1 MSSDRC
7 SRTLFL
13 DSYSKD
19 HHDHIKIFI
28 HSYTSPVPY
37 PIYSIYDTVGQ
48 IMGYCNGIVCIYDLG
63 YIYLINPATRKL
75 RILSPEFLR
84 ENSPDCAKHVV
95 ETQIK
100 RKNGIL
106 ITRRQIEINKNP
118 DLRNKHLLE
127 NQKEIKKIREK
138 KFCGWSNELTFS
150 VGFGRDIVT
159 GTYKVILVYL
169 FDRKVVKTEALNLEN
184 GERRYVCFPISYDR
198 IGNDKRS
205 IFANGSLYCAGG
217 NTSKLIKLAAIDLHT
232 ETFRYVSL
240 PTWYT
245 KESKSVYLW
254 SLKDSLC
261 ISDFAAKVCK
271 WAKIF
276 SVNILSTKCLDANF
290 WKLSLAAY
298 YFRSTGRNPANN
310 NPLDQIKSPMIT
322 AAPFCIRRDWVLR
335 SSFM

>member
-1 MSSDRC
+1 MNQSSQGKSGAMPRPIGGSLYLAKKCLVRHPNPKLLVLRLEMSSDRC

-84 ENSPDCAKHVV
+84 EFIFS
-95 ETQIK
+95 
-100 RKNGIL
+100 L
-106 ITRRQIEINKNP
+106 
-118 DLRNKHLLE
+118 
-127 NQKEIKKIREK
+127 
-138 KFCGWSNELTFS
+138 GWSNELTFS

-205 IFANGSLYCAGG
+205 IFANGSLYW
-217 NTSKLIKLAAIDLHT
+217 
-232 ETFRYVSL
+232 L
-240 PTWYT
+240 P
-245 KESKSVYLW
+245 KP
-254 SLKDSLC
+254 DSL
-261 ISDFAAKVCK
+261 F
-271 WAKIF
+271 
-276 SVNILSTKCLDANF
+276 T
-290 WKLSLAAY
+290 
-298 YFRSTGRNPANN
+298 
-310 NPLDQIKSPMIT
+310 NPLSYKSQ
-322 AAPFCIRRDWVLR
+322 
-335 SSFM
+335 